1 MHRNTRGLIAFFG
14 TAVAVVVVAAWAGY
28 KSYMA
33 PLPKTEDTF
42 QVCLADAPERCPQQP
57 TVFLN
62 CTEIKD
68 IPSWAK
74 TKCRGEYI
82 ASHTS
87 QGSGGTCGYT
97 LATVKCM
104 ADQ

>member
-42 QVCLADAPERCPQQP
+42 QVCLADTPERCPQQP

-74 TKCRGEYI
+74 TNVAANTLR
-82 ASHTS
+82 HTHPKEAVVRAAI
-87 QGSGGTCGYT
+87 Q
-97 LATVKCM
+97 
-104 ADQ
+104 